1 MSALEARMGMAGRR
15 IWVVGAGGGGIGTAV
30 SAELARAGADV
41 VAIDRDRSA
50 LDATLHA
57 GRGAAGTIEPF
68 VVNAGDRAEM
78 ESFAEAEQRA
88 DRVPDGLVNIVG
100 GMGRDQFA
108 AITDTQDEIFEAVLD
123 LNLRVS
129 WLSSQT
135 FAKTLFAASRGGS
148 IVQLAS
154 IAALQAMPFGA
165 TYAMAKAA
173 LISLSRTQAI
183 EWGPRGIRVNT
194 IAAGTIRTP
203 RSASANDERDRRVIP
218 LGRRGHVEDIA
229 GTALFLLSDLA
240 AFVTGQVI
248 AVDGGASI
256 KPSYLGDDGLPVFV
270 EDEALRERLFGSTKL
285 HAGTSS
291 APPASAEG
299 PDAAD
304 PITKDDKT

>member
-1 MSALEARMGMAGRR
+1 MSALETRVGIAGRR

-30 SAELARAGADV
+30 SAELARAGAHV
-41 VAIDRDRSA
+41 VAIDRNRSA
-50 LDATLHA
+50 LDAALDA
-57 GRGAAGTIEPF
+57 AEGAAGSIQAT
-68 VVNAGDRAEM
+68 VLDAGNRGEM
-78 ESFAEAEQRA
+78 ESFAETESRA

-100 GMGRDQFA
+100 GMSRDQFA
-108 AITDTQDEIFEAVLD
+108 AITDTEDDVYEAVLA

-129 WLSSQT
+129 WRSSQT
-135 FAKTLFAASRGGS
+135 FAKTLFAACRGGS

-183 EWGPRGIRVNT
+183 EWAPRGIRVNT

-203 RSASANDERDRRVIP
+203 RSVSANDERDRRVIP
-218 LGRRGHVEDIA
+218 LGRRGRVEDIA

-270 EDEALRERLFGSTKL
+270 EDDALRERLFG
-285 HAGTSS
+285 
-291 APPASAEG
+291 
-299 PDAAD
+299 
-304 PITKDDKT
+304 